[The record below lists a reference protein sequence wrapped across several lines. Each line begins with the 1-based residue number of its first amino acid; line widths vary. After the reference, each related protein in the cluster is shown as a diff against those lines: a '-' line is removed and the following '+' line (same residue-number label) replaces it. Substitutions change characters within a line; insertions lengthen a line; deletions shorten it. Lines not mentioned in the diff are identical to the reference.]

1 MPLPVNFDQPD
12 IDSQRRWKKIQ
23 HLANE
28 FWSRWKNEFL
38 STLQSLQKWT
48 DFKENIEVG
57 HVVLLKINN
66 ANSNEWPMAR
76 VVVKIPDK
84 DGQVRSVKLRIES
97 KNNSD
102 QTLIRPI
109 TKLVLLLGNEDVRF
123 PEPDE
128 SAEVIHVAKTFFY
141 IDIFRDT
148 FYFPLANL

>member
-57 HVVLLKINN
+57 HVVLLKTNN
-66 ANSNEWPMAR
+66 ANSNEWPMA
-76 VVVKIPDK
+76 
-84 DGQVRSVKLRIES
+84 
-97 KNNSD
+97 
-102 QTLIRPI
+102 
-109 TKLVLLLGNEDVRF
+109 
-123 PEPDE
+123 
-128 SAEVIHVAKTFFY
+128 
-141 IDIFRDT
+141 
-148 FYFPLANL
+148 